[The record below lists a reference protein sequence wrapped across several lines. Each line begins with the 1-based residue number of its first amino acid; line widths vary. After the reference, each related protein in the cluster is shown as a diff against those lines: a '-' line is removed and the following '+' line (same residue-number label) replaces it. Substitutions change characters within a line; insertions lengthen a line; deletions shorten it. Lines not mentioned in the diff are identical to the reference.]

1 MLVKKKLI
9 LASGSPRRQHLLRQI
24 GLPFEVRESGI
35 DEGSESAGD
44 PVRYVSGL
52 SERKAEAVG
61 KTIDNAVIIGA
72 DTIVRID
79 GEILGKPVNR
89 DDAAR
94 MLRMLSGRT
103 HEVYTGV
110 SIIDRPSG
118 RRMSAVEV
126 TRVTFRPLEEDEIR
140 SYVSTGAPMDK
151 AGAYGIQDDMGA
163 VFVDRIE
170 GCFYNV
176 VGLPLSRL
184 FVMLREF
191 QKQLDSD

>member
-1 MLVKKKLI
+1 MLLKKKLV

-24 GLPFEVRESGI
+24 GWPFEVRESGI

-44 PVRYVSGL
+44 PIRHVSGL
-52 SERKAEAVG
+52 SERKAQAVG
-61 KTIDNAVIIGA
+61 ESFKNAIIIGA

-79 GEILGKPVNR
+79 GGILGKPADR
-89 DDAAR
+89 ADATR
-94 MLRMLSGRT
+94 MLRMLGGRT

-110 SIIDRPSG
+110 TLIDRPSG
-118 RRMSAVEV
+118 RRATAVEV

-140 SYVSTGAPMDK
+140 DYVSSGSPMDK

-163 VFVDRIE
+163 VFVERID

-184 FVMLREF
+184 YVTLREF

>member
-1 MLVKKKLI
+1 MLVKKLV
-9 LASGSPRRQHLLRQI
+9 LASGSPRRQRLLRQI
-24 GLPFEVRESGI
+24 GLPFEMRESGI

-44 PVRYVSGL
+44 PVERVSGL
-52 SERKAEAVG
+52 SERKAQAVG
-61 KTIDNAVIIGA
+61 ESFTNAIIIGA

-79 GEILGKPVNR
+79 GENLGKPSDR
-89 DDAAR
+89 ADAIR

-118 RRMSAVEV
+118 RRVTAVEI

-140 SYVSTGAPMDK
+140 EYVSSGSPMDK

-163 VFVDRIE
+163 VFVERID

-184 FVMLREF
+184 YVTLREF

>member
-1 MLVKKKLI
+1 MLIKKKLV

-35 DEGSESAGD
+35 DEGNASAGD
-44 PVRYVSGL
+44 PVQHVSEL
-52 SERKAEAVG
+52 SERKAQTVG
-61 KTIDNAVIIGA
+61 EFFENAIIIGA

-79 GEILGKPVNR
+79 GEILGKPADR
-89 DDAAR
+89 GDAAR
-94 MLRMLSGRT
+94 MLRLLSGRT

-110 SIIDRPSG
+110 SIVDRPSG
-118 RRMSAVEV
+118 RRVTAVEV
-126 TRVTFRPLEEDEIR
+126 TKVTFRPLEEDEIR
-140 SYVSTGAPMDK
+140 DYVSTGSPMDK

-163 VFVDRIE
+163 VFVERID

-184 FVMLREF
+184 YVALREF